1 MKKAVR
7 QLTRYSNILLVAML
21 VFASIVPGALHAAVM
36 AAPVAGVGSGH
47 HAAQPSASGLSASE
61 HQHAGHV
68 HATDAQ
74 EPLPA
79 GHGTTPEQCCPMSCS
94 FALNPVEPL
103 WDVVFLAESFEIT
116 RLLGFVV
123 TAMALPERPPRA

>member
-1 MKKAVR
+1 MKKAAR
-7 QLTRYSNILLVAML
+7 QLTRYSNILLVMML

-36 AAPVAGVGSGH
+36 AAPAAGVGSGH
-47 HAAQPSASGLSASE
+47 HAAEHSASGVSLSE

-68 HATDAQ
+68 VAADAQ
-74 EPLPA
+74 EPLPV
-79 GHGTTPEQCCPMSCS
+79 GHGSIPEQCCPMSCS

-123 TAMALPERPPRA
+123 TPMTLPERPPRA